1 MVMRLKLILMLVRLI
16 VEITLNSIAPDA
28 SLTKWYREQMQDMMD
43 EMRLDLI
50 DQVVKPMR
58 SEIAMDGILDWM
70 GHVMDSLVAQW
81 QGRLNGLSEKIAS
94 ELVGKSKT
102 HYDKRLHNMLRKR
115 GFTVNFRHT
124 KYVEDQAKIALEEN
138 VALIKSIGNQ
148 YLDKVRSAVWRS
160 VKNGYD
166 LESLVKQLRE
176 IDGVTDRRAKNIA
189 QDQTSKLNQA
199 FEKARAEE
207 LGITEAIWLHS
218 HAGKQPRESHVK
230 ANGKRFSLKDG
241 LVIDGIATW
250 PAVAINC
257 RCRAKLIIEIPD
269 SIA

>member
-1 MVMRLKLILMLVRLI
+1 M
-16 VEITLNSIAPDA
+16 EITLNSIAPSA
-28 SLTKWYREQMQDMMD
+28 TITKWYREEMIAMMD
-43 EMRLDLI
+43 EMRSDLI
-50 DQVVKPMR
+50 QDVVKPYR

-70 GHVMDSLVAQW
+70 GHVMDSLVDKW
-81 QGRLNGLSEKIAS
+81 QDRLNGLSEKIAS

-166 LESLVKQLRE
+166 LESLVKQLKE
-176 IDGVTDRRAKNIA
+176 IDGVEDRRAKNIA
-189 QDQTSKLNQA
+189 KDQCAKLNQA
-199 FEKARAEE
+199 FENARAQE
-207 LGITEAIWLHS
+207 LGITDAIWIHS
-218 HAGKQPRESHVK
+218 GASKEPRASHKK
-230 ANGKRFSLKDG
+230 ATGTRYKIEEGCF
-241 LVIDGIATW
+241 IDGEFIQ
-250 PAVAINC
+250 PAWKINC
-257 RCRAKLIIEIPD
+257 HCRAKLIVEIPE
-269 SIA
+269 SMV

>member
-1 MVMRLKLILMLVRLI
+1 
-16 VEITLNSIAPDA
+16 
-28 SLTKWYREQMQDMMD
+28 MMD
-43 EMRLDLI
+43 EMRSDLI
-50 DQVVKPMR
+50 QDVVKPYR

-70 GHVMDSLVAQW
+70 GHVMDSLVDKW
-81 QGRLNGLSEKIAS
+81 QNRLNGLSEKIAS

-166 LESLVKQLRE
+166 LESLVKQLKQ
-176 IDGVTDRRAKNIA
+176 IDGVEDRRAKNIA
-189 QDQTSKLNQA
+189 KDQCAKINQA
-199 FEKARAEE
+199 FENARARD
-207 LGITEAIWLHS
+207 LGITKAKWLHS
-218 HAGKQPRESHVK
+218 SAVKTPRHEHVK
-230 ANGKRFSLKDG
+230 ANGQVYNIDEGIKFSNGWFK
-241 LVIDGIATW
+241 
-250 PAVAINC
+250 PAQDFGCMC
-257 RCRAKLIIEIPD
+257 RKYLIIEVPE
-269 SIA
+269 SMV